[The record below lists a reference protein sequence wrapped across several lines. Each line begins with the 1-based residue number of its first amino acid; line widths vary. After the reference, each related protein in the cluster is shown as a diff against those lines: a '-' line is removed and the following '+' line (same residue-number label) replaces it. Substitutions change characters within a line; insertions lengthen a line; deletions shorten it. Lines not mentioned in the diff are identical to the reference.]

1 MRSENLAGR
10 SALIRIAFV
19 CALVIFAS
27 ALPAS
32 ANTTYTYTG
41 QPFVGFSGTDSCSGG
56 VGECSISGS
65 FTVATPLGDNFA
77 FSEITPLSFSFTD
90 GVTTIN
96 QSNFSTIVA
105 FEVGT
110 DGSGDINQWQIQ
122 VLTDSDFQELLTYS
136 SDRFGLPIDMSGLE
150 STTAPYPFIATAETG
165 VLGSWGPN
173 AGTVP
178 EPSALILLGSG
189 LLGVLGTSLRR
200 KQSA

>member
-10 SALIRIAFV
+10 SALIRIALV
-19 CALVIFAS
+19 CALVILAS

-56 VGECSISGS
+56 VGQCSISGS
-65 FTVATPLGDNFA
+65 FTVAAPLGDNFA
-77 FSEITPLSFSFTD
+77 FSEIAPLSFSFTD
-90 GVTTIN
+90 GVTTIT
-96 QSNFSTIVA
+96 QLTDSNIIF

-110 DGSGDINQWQIQ
+110 NASGNINQWQIQ
-122 VLTDSDFQELLTYS
+122 VLTDNDLQELLTYS
-136 SDRFGLPIDMSGLE
+136 SDIFGFPIDMSGLE
-150 STTAPYPFIATAETG
+150 SSSPPFPFIATAETG

-173 AGTVP
+173 GGNVP
-178 EPSALILLGSG
+178 EPSAFILLGSG